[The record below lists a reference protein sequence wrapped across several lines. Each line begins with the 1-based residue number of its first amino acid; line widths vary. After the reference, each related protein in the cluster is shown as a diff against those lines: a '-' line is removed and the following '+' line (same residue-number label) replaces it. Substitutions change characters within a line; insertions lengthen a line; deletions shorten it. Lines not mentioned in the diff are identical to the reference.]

1 LTKQQVRDVEKL
13 VNEKIAEDAPVS
25 WAEVSY
31 AEAKKRYDIQ
41 QFFGEKYGDTV
52 RVLQIGGEPKAL
64 NGYSMELCGGTHVRS
79 TGEIGPFRIVSEYA
93 IAAGIRR
100 IEAVAGEAAREWA
113 IHEAARQQEKFEAL
127 ARKKSDVAA
136 LTAFSKEAETAEMLE
151 QIDARAVYL
160 EKIDADVHEWEK
172 KRAKASE
179 AQLQSRA
186 ATIANELA
194 AEYAGKDS
202 CVSEVPNADSKLLGA
217 VVDALKTKFSGP
229 IVLAGAADGRVALIA
244 AVPKK
249 LTSKFQANDIIQK
262 IASIVG
268 GKGGGRPESAQ
279 GGGPD
284 VGKIDKALVEA
295 RKLLA

>member
-1 LTKQQVRDVEKL
+1 
-13 VNEKIAEDAPVS
+13 
-25 WAEVSY
+25 
-31 AEAKKRYDIQ
+31 
-41 QFFGEKYGDTV
+41 
-52 RVLQIGGEPKAL
+52 
-64 NGYSMELCGGTHVRS
+64 M
-79 TGEIGPFRIVSEYA
+79 
-93 IAAGIRR
+93 
-100 IEAVAGEAAREWA
+100 
-113 IHEAARQQEKFEAL
+113 
-127 ARKKSDVAA
+127 
-136 LTAFSKEAETAEMLE
+136 TAFSKEAETAEMLE

-194 AEYAGKDS
+194 ASHAGKDS

-229 IVLAGAADGRVALIA
+229 IVLAGATDSRVALIA
-244 AVPKK
+244 AVPKR

-262 IASIVG
+262 IAPIVG

-284 VGKIDKALVEA
+284 VGEIDKALAEA